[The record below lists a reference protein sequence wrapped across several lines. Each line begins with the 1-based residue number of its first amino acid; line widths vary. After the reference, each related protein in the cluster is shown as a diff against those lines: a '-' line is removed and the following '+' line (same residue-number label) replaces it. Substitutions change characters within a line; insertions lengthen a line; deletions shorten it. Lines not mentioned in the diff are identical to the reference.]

1 MILDE
6 GFCIFTQL
14 ASSISLQSELAAIR
28 SIRTVHPAVFAS
40 THKKWLRMNGE
51 LLYLALKVGFRLAE
65 PGRDKPSLRLQ
76 YTPSARLDVWD
87 WVLEWQ

>member
-1 MILDE
+1 MWV
-6 GFCIFTQL
+6 FRIFTQS
-14 ASSISLQSELAAIR
+14 ARPIPLQSGLEAIR
-28 SIRTVHPAVFAS
+28 SIWTVHPAAFAS
-40 THKKWLRMNGE
+40 THKKWLHMNGE
-51 LLYLALKVGFRLAE
+51 LLYLALEVGFRLAE